1 MIFNFSIKN
10 VNKNI
15 SIKIN
20 AICNLKIWNVKKFG
34 RRQLHHFR
42 RMELNGFLRQT
53 IKMSTSK
60 IQEVILNIQ
69 LNRILLL
76 NFAIER

>member
-1 MIFNFSIKN
+1 MIFIF
-10 VNKNI
+10 
-15 SIKIN
+15 
-20 AICNLKIWNVKKFG
+20 NLKISNVKKFG

-60 IQEVILNIQ
+60 IQEVILSIQ
-69 LNRILLL
+69 LNRI
-76 NFAIER
+76 FAIEFCC